1 MINGKEDDVVQL
13 LFESLLNRYQKNL
26 EKLMKGIEFVFY
38 YYQLLYYKSH
48 NTNLNGGGSYL
59 HFLDW
64 IKK

>member
-1 MINGKEDDVVQL
+1 MINDKEDECCSTS
-13 LFESLLNRYQKNL
+13 FESLLNRYQKNL

>member
-1 MINGKEDDVVQL
+1 MINGKEDDVAQL